1 MELMVMLLLGLLML
15 ALLAIAVVSA
25 RQDEGSPPSAPVRR
39 AAPAPA
45 ARRPAPRSSG
55 ETATGPER
63 SPEGQ
68 RGAGATASPVHVW
81 RFEPAPEDFRYQDDG
96 DDDDGDMSEI
106 MAQADSIAGRLK
118 ARQNILAGVTGAEFN
133 PKQITELVLS
143 DAALAA
149 QVLRIVNSA
158 FYGLSQKVGS
168 VFRAVVYLGHVEVR
182 NIIWRACVNEGLG
195 GADKAAQALVEGL
208 WQHSF
213 ATSKVAFALAKSRG
227 LAEPDKISTMALLHD
242 IGKLICLNVW
252 PERAK
257 ALYYP
262 VHFTDR
268 SVLVEEARLGA
279 RHARLGAAV
288 AAAWGLPDESL
299 QVIRHHHAP
308 SYVSISAIDPGSRRS
323 LAVVHLADLFV
334 HAATP
339 APEDEDLATVYQ
351 PHDSWL
357 RLLGAESVEQLCTGE
372 VEAALPRL
380 RLMHLPQMAPEH
392 LSETAQGEPAE
403 AVESPVD

>member
-1 MELMVMLLLGLLML
+1 MELLVMLLLGLLML
-15 ALLAIAVVSA
+15 ALLAIAVLSA
-25 RQDEGSPPSAPVRR
+25 KRDDATSPSAAARPAASRSNPVRR
-39 AAPAPA
+39 SADASERPAPA
-45 ARRPAPRSSG
+45 ASERAERPLVETPSS
-55 ETATGPER
+55 
-63 SPEGQ
+63 
-68 RGAGATASPVHVW
+68 SPVHVW
-81 RFEPAPEDFRYQDDG
+81 RFDNPPEDFNYLDEDG
-96 DDDDGDMSEI
+96 GDADDMSEI

-118 ARQNILAGVTGAEFN
+118 ARQKILAGVTGAEFN

-158 FYGLSQKVGS
+158 FYGLNQKVGS

-252 PERAK
+252 PDRAK

-268 SVLVEEARLGA
+268 SVLIEEARLGA

-308 SYVSISAIDPGSRRS
+308 SYVSISAIDPGCRRS

-339 APEDEDLATVYQ
+339 APADQELATVYR
-351 PHDSWL
+351 PHESWL
-357 RLLGAESVEQLCTGE
+357 RLLGAENLEQVCTGE

-380 RLMHLPQMAPEH
+380 RLLHLPQMAPEG
-392 LSETAQGEPAE
+392 LAETQQGEPEPAE
-403 AVESPVD
+403 TQVD